1 MQNYEQILAEL
12 GIEVPEDKK
21 SDLKKKMSE
30 NYKTVADYD
39 KQVKKKDEYKIS
51 LDDVQTRLA
60 ELEKEDVDGLKDK
73 ITTLTQELAD
83 EKEARA
89 KEAKQTELI
98 LGSRHGRG
106 FQSLQHDVDVIDPSE
121 IPAVA
126 RRGRSYRL
134 EGIGIISS
142 RCTVGEITGIPI
154 TIIYRRIA
162 VVIGRGGN
170 GGIVEDGIAWPHI
183 SLSGL
188 IGFESCHFTDG
199 GSWSFIEKAV
209 ITSRKAYGQCG
220 NGCIFCNLF
229 HGSIVG
235 FRV

>member
-89 KEAKQTELI
+89 KEAKQTELRDKEKDFLSDKKFVNAITEDSIRSQMIQKLEEENGKNAEDVFKELTTKDGKPIENI
-98 LGSRHGRG
+98 LVDEKKAPDVKIPSFTTKFNSGEQKKGTQKLREM
-106 FQSLQHDVDVIDPSE
+106 SLDERMKLKAEDPDYY
-121 IPAVA
+121 ATLLND
-126 RRGRSYRL
+126 R
-134 EGIGIISS
+134 
-142 RCTVGEITGIPI
+142 
-154 TIIYRRIA
+154 
-162 VVIGRGGN
+162 
-170 GGIVEDGIAWPHI
+170 
-183 SLSGL
+183 
-188 IGFESCHFTDG
+188 
-199 GSWSFIEKAV
+199 
-209 ITSRKAYGQCG
+209 
-220 NGCIFCNLF
+220 
-229 HGSIVG
+229 
-235 FRV
+235 

>member
-89 KEAKQTELI
+89 KEAKQTELRDKVKDFLSDKKFVNAITEDSIRSQMIQKLEEENGKNAEDVFKELTTKDGKPIENI
-98 LGSRHGRG
+98 LVDEKKVPDVKIPSFTTKFNSGEQKKGTQKLREM
-106 FQSLQHDVDVIDPSE
+106 SLDERMKLKAEDPDYY
-121 IPAVA
+121 ATLLND
-126 RRGRSYRL
+126 R
-134 EGIGIISS
+134 
-142 RCTVGEITGIPI
+142 
-154 TIIYRRIA
+154 
-162 VVIGRGGN
+162 
-170 GGIVEDGIAWPHI
+170 
-183 SLSGL
+183 
-188 IGFESCHFTDG
+188 
-199 GSWSFIEKAV
+199 
-209 ITSRKAYGQCG
+209 
-220 NGCIFCNLF
+220 
-229 HGSIVG
+229 
-235 FRV
+235 

>member
-60 ELEKEDVDGLKDK
+60 ELEKEDVDGPKYK

-89 KEAKQTELI
+89 KEAKQTELRDKVKDFLSDKKFVNAITEDSIRSQMIQKLEEENGKNAEDVFKELTTKDGKPIENI
-98 LGSRHGRG
+98 LVDEKKAPDVKIPSFTTKFNSGEQKKGTQKFREM
-106 FQSLQHDVDVIDPSE
+106 SLDDRMKLKAEDPDYY
-121 IPAVA
+121 ATLLND
-126 RRGRSYRL
+126 R
-134 EGIGIISS
+134 
-142 RCTVGEITGIPI
+142 
-154 TIIYRRIA
+154 
-162 VVIGRGGN
+162 
-170 GGIVEDGIAWPHI
+170 
-183 SLSGL
+183 
-188 IGFESCHFTDG
+188 
-199 GSWSFIEKAV
+199 
-209 ITSRKAYGQCG
+209 
-220 NGCIFCNLF
+220 
-229 HGSIVG
+229 
-235 FRV
+235 

>member
-89 KEAKQTELI
+89 KEAKQTELRDKVKDFLSDKKFVNAITEDSIRSQMIQKLEEENGKNAEDVFKELTTKDGKPIENI
-98 LGSRHGRG
+98 LVDEKKAPDAKIPSFTTKFNSGEQKKGTQKLREM
-106 FQSLQHDVDVIDPSE
+106 SLDERMKLKAEDPDYY
-121 IPAVA
+121 ATLLND
-126 RRGRSYRL
+126 R
-134 EGIGIISS
+134 
-142 RCTVGEITGIPI
+142 
-154 TIIYRRIA
+154 
-162 VVIGRGGN
+162 
-170 GGIVEDGIAWPHI
+170 
-183 SLSGL
+183 
-188 IGFESCHFTDG
+188 
-199 GSWSFIEKAV
+199 
-209 ITSRKAYGQCG
+209 
-220 NGCIFCNLF
+220 
-229 HGSIVG
+229 
-235 FRV
+235 